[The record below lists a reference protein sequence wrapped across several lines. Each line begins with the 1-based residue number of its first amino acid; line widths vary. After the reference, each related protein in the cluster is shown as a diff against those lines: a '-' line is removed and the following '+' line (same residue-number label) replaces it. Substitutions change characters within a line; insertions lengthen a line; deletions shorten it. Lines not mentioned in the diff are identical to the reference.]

1 MVTISPWGM
10 ITDSVSLPPSFEASS
25 TFFGKEGPPFG
36 SVSPARRYLC
46 AFVGACGTG
55 EPGWRLFGYGWHADS
70 EAAMK
75 TVLLG
80 LTGLVFCGVLIGV
93 VDPVIGAEKL
103 RLDLNPAT
111 GASLPE
117 HEGIHAARVDM
128 ASVIDMSH
136 ASPDTWGTLPP
147 PVDLFERL
155 RAPAP
160 PLDEYDIPDS
170 MFGTI
175 SLAAN

>member
-1 MVTISPWGM
+1 
-10 ITDSVSLPPSFEASS
+10 
-25 TFFGKEGPPFG
+25 
-36 SVSPARRYLC
+36 
-46 AFVGACGTG
+46 
-55 EPGWRLFGYGWHADS
+55 
-70 EAAMK
+70 MK
-75 TVLLG
+75 TILLG
-80 LTGLVFCGVLIGV
+80 LTGLVFCGVLV
-93 VDPVIGAEKL
+93 VAVNPVEAEQL
-103 RLDLNPAT
+103 RLNP
-111 GASLPE
+111 GNGISLPE

-128 ASVIDMSH
+128 PSLIDMSH
-136 ASPDTWGTLPP
+136 ASPDRWGTLPP

>member
-1 MVTISPWGM
+1 
-10 ITDSVSLPPSFEASS
+10 
-25 TFFGKEGPPFG
+25 
-36 SVSPARRYLC
+36 
-46 AFVGACGTG
+46 
-55 EPGWRLFGYGWHADS
+55 
-70 EAAMK
+70 MK
-75 TVLLG
+75 TVFLG
-80 LTGLVFCGVLIGV
+80 LTGLVFCGVLVGV
-93 VDPVIGAEKL
+93 VNPVMGAEQL
-103 RLDLNPAT
+103 RLDLNPARAT

-128 ASVIDMSH
+128 PSVMDMSH

-147 PVDLFERL
+147 PVDSFEQL

-160 PLDEYDIPDS
+160 PLDAYDIPDS